1 MDRRRRKRKHRHRS
15 QPHKRQS
22 LVSKKGEAKQ
32 KSDMGLFPFLL
43 LLGFVF
49 VGIYIFYDKKSNA
62 PNNDELPVQP
72 ETDFTVNER
81 IQMKKADIQ
90 MEQDIQLQRTLS
102 EKLKKPVE
110 KIDQLEPEV
119 SALDMGARFP
129 DNASM
134 KAVFE
139 DLNEKPFKNDIY
151 EDPEDIIRQQIAHQE
166 WLEKYLKERN
176 EQEREEFIRR
186 FVQIAEAQGYRVHFG
201 EDMKV
206 FLEPVDPDE
215 EKAKKDK
222 FDEVKIN
229 WK

>member
-1 MDRRRRKRKHRHRS
+1 MDRRKHQHRS
-15 QPHKRQS
+15 QSHKRQP
-22 LVSKKGEAKQ
+22 LASKKIEAKQ
-32 KSDMGLFPFLL
+32 KSDIGLFPVLL
-43 LLGFVF
+43 LLGFAF
-49 VGIYIFYDKKSNA
+49 AGIYFFYDKKPNT
-62 PNNDELPVQP
+62 PNNDELPIQP
-72 ETDFTVNER
+72 ETAFTVNER
-81 IQMKKADIQ
+81 IKMKNADIQ

-102 EKLKKPVE
+102 EKLEKPVE

-119 SALDMGARFP
+119 SALDMGVRFP

-166 WLEKYLKERN
+166 WLEKYLKEKN

-215 EKAKKDK
+215 EKAKKNK
-222 FDEVKIN
+222 TSFLIPPRKI
-229 WK
+229 